1 MKKICV
7 DESRCI
13 CCGACFSTDPEHFT
27 LGENDKSKV
36 ISNENLESTNLQNAI
51 EFCPTAAIS
60 IVEEEN
66 CESDDKNKGQKCC
79 DENCESNNECNDEEC
94 NDENCECDNECNC
107 NECHCH
113 KEE

>member
-27 LGENDKSKV
+27 LGENDKSNV
-36 ISNENLESTNLQNAI
+36 ISNENLDSTNLQNAI

-60 IVEEEN
+60 IVD
-66 CESDDKNKGQKCC
+66 CED
-79 DENCESNNECNDEEC
+79 NNETCDCEEC
-94 NDENCECDNECNC
+94 TDEDCDCDSECNC
-107 NECHCH
+107 DECHCH
-113 KEE
+113 HEE